1 MIKHDEV
8 RQHLSMWSRSA
19 RPLMREYITQQEQR
33 ERDLLMQV
41 TEYGMSEM
49 ELKKLV
55 KELIKLLNLKEDYDS
70 YDDGD
75 ISKTYKML
83 CNDELELII
92 SDENIIKLYETI
104 KKMVGV

>member
-19 RPLMREYITQQEQR
+19 RPLMREYITQQE
-33 ERDLLMQV
+33 
-41 TEYGMSEM
+41 
-49 ELKKLV
+49 ELTKAI

>member
-55 KELIKLLNLKEDYDS
+55 KEYFTLLNSDAINQ
-70 YDDGD
+70 D
-75 ISKTYKML
+75 IIDRTDL
-83 CNDELELII
+83 LE
-92 SDENIIKLYETI
+92 ETI
-104 KKMVGV
+104 KEIIEVKENE